1 MTDALRCIDLGH
13 RYPGADADA
22 LDGIDL
28 TVPAGGAAV
37 VVGPSGAGKSTLLA
51 VLAGLTRPSRGRVE
65 VDGVDLT
72 RASDDALRALRRRS
86 LAVAVQNPFR
96 NLLPYGSALDNLRLV
111 RRTAGIRGGHDP
123 VRLLDALGLGD
134 IARSPVHT
142 LSGGERQ
149 RVALASAASAGP
161 RLLLVDEPTSQLDRV
176 SRDRVVALLQRIN
189 QDLGTAVL
197 AVTHDPEVADAL
209 GGVVRLRDGRIE
221 AGR

>member
-1 MTDALRCIDLGH
+1 MTDALRCTGLGH
-13 RYPGADADA
+13 RYPGAESDA
-22 LDGIDL
+22 LDGVDL
-28 TVPAGGAAV
+28 VVPVGGAAV

-65 VDGVDLT
+65 VDGVDLAA
-72 RASDDALRALRRRS
+72 ASDSALRALRRRS

-111 RRTAGIRGGHDP
+111 RRTAGVRGGQEP
-123 VRLLDALGLGD
+123 ARLLDALGLGD
-134 IARSPVHT
+134 IASSPVHT

-149 RVALASAASAGP
+149 RVALASAVSAGP

-176 SRDRVVALLQRIN
+176 SRDRVVALLQRITGE
-189 QDLGTAVL
+189 LGTAVL
-197 AVTHDPEVADAL
+197 AVTHDPEVAAAL

-221 AGR
+221 Q